1 MSSLL
6 RISSGISI
14 KRNKYHNVVVK
25 LIMAKAYD
33 KENAADSHL
42 QVEDLNDD
50 DEAIKTLRD
59 VNSHNVEDLDLLV
72 GMTAEKKFKCF
83 AISKTSFFIFLL
95 TASSSN
101 DDGGE
106 DEEDRMEY

>member
-1 MSSLL
+1 MLQIP
-6 RISSGISI
+6 IS
-14 KRNKYHNVVVK
+14 KW
-25 LIMAKAYD
+25 
-33 KENAADSHL
+33 
-42 QVEDLNDD
+42 EDLTEN

-59 VNSHNVEDLDLLV
+59 VNSHNVEDLNLLV
-72 GMTAEKKFKCF
+72 GMTAKKKLKCF

-95 TASSSN
+95 TASRRPRTQDLSKYLNQVSSFSTPSSN